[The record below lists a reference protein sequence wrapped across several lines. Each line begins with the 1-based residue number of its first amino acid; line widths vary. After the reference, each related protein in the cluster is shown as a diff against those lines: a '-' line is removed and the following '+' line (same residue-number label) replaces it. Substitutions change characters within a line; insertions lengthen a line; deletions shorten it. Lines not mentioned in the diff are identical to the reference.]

1 MKIYAFGNPGSSDFD
16 QEPKWIAKLK
26 TKLAIS
32 MVYPIVRDGAA
43 KSKMFRKRMDSQY
56 VRVPRRQTGFDAA
69 GRSAVKLMLK
79 TWVLRQ

>member
-1 MKIYAFGNPGSSDFD
+1 MKIYVFGNLGSSDFD

-79 TWVLRQ
+79 TWILRQ